1 MVPFGVGAGWEWVKR
16 KIWFWTFANMRI
28 FRLYTQFFV
37 SHEMKNISYI
47 EEERIKKGQLWEV
60 TDVVKVVSLSSQ
72 ARENK

>member
-1 MVPFGVGAGWEWVKR
+1 
-16 KIWFWTFANMRI
+16 MRI

-72 ARENK
+72 AREN